1 MHEAL
6 AAPCEA
12 SRGSKRRPFDPFSEI
27 IAPRHIALVT
37 SLSPTTV
44 WRLRRQHRFP
54 EPVRLSV
61 GRVGWRRRDI
71 EKWLAEREAAA
82 R

>member
-1 MHEAL
+1 MKPSPRPVKPRAAAS
-6 AAPCEA
+6 AAPLTP
-12 SRGSKRRPFDPFSEI
+12 SPRI